1 MISPVCEQSTN
12 FSFNRLYYY
21 KKKDM
26 CNKSYLVERSDK
38 QIAILDLNTYEY
50 IYNYKFN
57 VYDEPAKLKIFFKN
71 KILYLCIIYLYN
83 ITLINVKTN
92 QINLKIKL
100 FQPIYDIFHIKNKY
114 YIIAKNI
121 SYNFDNLK
129 KIQVYNNIDK
139 YDYVK
144 YFNYNKKDL
153 LIFYHYQKITIVDFF
168 TVMILNNIE
177 LGINYS
183 PGRGSCQQLIF
194 WNSNYIFL
202 FYKNCASQSVL
213 TYDCILVDL
222 FNENW
227 KIIMEYGQPIRVMK
241 YYDKKLGEI
250 ILYSFNDST
259 EINSY
264 QYSTSSIKTLVN
276 SEEISSLLYPKRL
289 ARKKKEEK
297 EKIQSFRLYCDCDSY
312 SYFDFDSL
320 F

>member
-1 MISPVCEQSTN
+1 
-12 FSFNRLYYY
+12 
-21 KKKDM
+21 
-26 CNKSYLVERSDK
+26 
-38 QIAILDLNTYEY
+38 
-50 IYNYKFN
+50 
-57 VYDEPAKLKIFFKN
+57 
-71 KILYLCIIYLYN
+71 
-83 ITLINVKTN
+83 
-92 QINLKIKL
+92 
-100 FQPIYDIFHIKNKY
+100 
-114 YIIAKNI
+114 
-121 SYNFDNLK
+121 
-129 KIQVYNNIDK
+129 
-139 YDYVK
+139 
-144 YFNYNKKDL
+144 
-153 LIFYHYQKITIVDFF
+153 
-168 TVMILNNIE
+168 MILNNIE
-177 LGINYS
+177 LGIYYS

-259 EINSY
+259 EINFY

-297 EKIQSFRLYCDCDSY
+297 EKIQSFRLYCDCDSF
-312 SYFDFDSL
+312 SYLIFDSL